1 MIILLNGQATDDTV
15 TRVVHLLERTGL
27 APAVAVRDGRQL
39 VICDGELA
47 AHTVTEVRAVPGVA
61 ELRDLGGPHYL
72 AGREFHAADTVV
84 DVGGGVAIGG
94 RDFVVAAGPC
104 AVENPVQLTD
114 AADAVVRAGGVMLR
128 GGAYKP
134 RTSPYSFQGHGGSAL
149 KLLAGQR
156 LRTGLPVVTEVLDI
170 DHLSLVAA
178 HADMIQIGARNM
190 QNYTL
195 LREAGRV
202 GRPVLLKRGLSAT
215 IKEWLLAAEYVLC
228 GGADVVLCERG
239 IRTFEQATRF
249 TLDLSAVPVV
259 KQLSHLPIIVD
270 PSHASGHAWLVRPLA
285 LAAAAAGADGLLVDV
300 HLERSRALCDGPQ
313 ALDADGLSA
322 LMSALDP
329 VLRAVGRTLASPA
342 RRLTVTSA

>member
-1 MIILLNGQATDDTV
+1 MIVLLNGQDTDDTV
-15 TRVVHLLERTGL
+15 ARVVHLLEGAGMT
-27 APAVAVRDGRQL
+27 PAVAARDGRSL

-47 AHTVTEVRAVPGVA
+47 ARTAEDLRAVPGVD
-61 ELRDLGGPHYL
+61 ELRNLGVPHHL
-72 AGREFHAADTVV
+72 TSREFRGADSVV
-84 DVGGGVAIGG
+84 EVGGGVAIGG
-94 RDFVVAAGPC
+94 PDFVVAAGPC
-104 AVENPVQLTD
+104 AVEDARSLTD
-114 AADAVVRAGGVMLR
+114 AADVVLRAGAAMLR

-134 RTSPYSFQGHGGSAL
+134 RTSPFSFQGHGGSAL
-149 KLLAGQR
+149 KLLASQR
-156 LRTGLPVVTEVLDI
+156 ARTRLPVVTEVLDI

-215 IKEWLLAAEYVLC
+215 IDEWLFAAEYVMC

-239 IRTFEQATRF
+239 IRTFERATRF
-249 TLDLSAVPVV
+249 TLDVSAIPVV
-259 KQLSHLPIIVD
+259 KRMSHLPIIVD
-270 PSHASGHAWLVRPLA
+270 PSHASGDAALVRPLA

-300 HLERSRALCDGPQ
+300 HVEPSSALCDGPQ
-313 ALDADGLSA
+313 ALDSDEFGA

-329 VLRAVGRTLASPA
+329 VLWAVGRKLTSPA
-342 RRLTVTSA
+342 RRLTATPA